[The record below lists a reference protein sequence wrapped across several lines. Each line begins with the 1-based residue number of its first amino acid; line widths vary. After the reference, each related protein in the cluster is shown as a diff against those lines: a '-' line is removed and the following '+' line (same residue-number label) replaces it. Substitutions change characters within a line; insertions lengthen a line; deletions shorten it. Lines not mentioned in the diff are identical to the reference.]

1 MTIPIFRSVTYIRT
15 DSPGQQQ
22 MKEEWHVSTVAILC
36 GITTFTS
43 GFGVAPMVLAPFSE
57 INGRVTSAKL
67 KFVSMKN

>member
-1 MTIPIFRSVTYIRT
+1 
-15 DSPGQQQ
+15 

-57 INGRVTSAKL
+57 INGRVTSSKL
-67 KFVSMKN
+67 KFVSMRN